1 MKVSGVFHVLLTAE
15 AFGVTATGPLHD
27 DGEHFDN
34 GDILDI
40 QKNFNG
46 WVNPEDLVPMPQ
58 CIAQQDQSAWLKTM
72 TACTHLRCT
81 SHFGIICT
89 HRQWLTELSCLS
101 TEFSPSV
108 LKDYLPYCS
117 RSILAKAQLYHWVR
131 YTTGRTWLVNV
142 GDANR
147 LQILWPSSLVRG
159 FANFDVTYKAPE
171 CLANS
176 LSVSAAESFEH
187 VLATCSFTDATQHT
201 GNANRPWEYSK
212 ALRSMAAL
220 SFDTVGYDLT
230 GGYIRPGEYFDR
242 ECFCSTFNIDV
253 EREPCSASDSL
264 DLTMERLWLNA
275 TCGSASLPGNW
286 TAQLRIMGFTYI
298 PVPDWRWPT
307 CVSDMPRRVMDLTNQ
322 CATDACRLDPD
333 GYCQTARAIDR
344 TCFCRNIEY
353 DSCQGSCQTSRT
365 RIDYVEWLHHVCGDV
380 EGWHGLPTNWRE
392 LTVLLPRE
400 MIPWAWTVKPTNRS
414 NVDPIVG
421 PGSGEVEGKCA
432 SNEWKLGSIVL
443 VNAATLL
450 AAFLGHGPGDRLNTV
465 DSGLHSQRLHWLL
478 KGILLACLPLLA
490 NWFNARIVQSTPGYG
505 AVPVFQL
512 VLLWCSLPQ
521 PDLSAVLPS
530 RIRWHGTKLC
540 SSTASSLVAGVILQ
554 VPASYHMFLTVDF
567 ARRQVF
573 DVDVITNAK
582 KGHLA
587 LLMYAGALIWL
598 LTIAALFIE
607 TTRYIYKIGSL
618 SCSNGADL
626 PDWHR
631 RKYATSNNQDMGALE
646 SLLGQPQPRMPSS
659 RKEGQYTEY
668 GTFSSGGKETKLPQ
682 KMPATL
688 FTVVARSMPFVWI
701 AQWLFWVGFIG
712 LSSEE
717 FVYVR
722 YAILSFAANQMQVLD
737 SGTQISG
744 AFRVSV
750 GTG

>member
-1 MKVSGVFHVLLTAE
+1 MKVSGVFHMLLTAE
-15 AFGVTATGPLHD
+15 VFGVTATATGLLHD
-27 DGEHFDN
+27 AGEHFDN

-89 HRQWLTELSCLS
+89 HHQWLTELSCLS

-108 LKDYLPYCS
+108 LKNYLPYCS
-117 RSILAKAQLYHWVR
+117 RSILAKAQLYHWIR
-131 YTTGRTWLVNV
+131 NTTGRTWLVDV

-147 LQILWPSSLVRG
+147 LQILRPSSLVRG

-187 VLATCSFTDATQHT
+187 VLASCSFTDATQHT

-212 ALRSMAAL
+212 ALRSMTAL
-220 SFDTVGYDLT
+220 SFDAVGYDLT

-253 EREPCSASDSL
+253 GREPCSASDSL

-286 TAQLRIMGFTYI
+286 TAQLKIMGFTYI

-365 RIDYVEWLHHVCGDV
+365 RIDYIEWLHHVCGDV

-392 LTVLLPRE
+392 LTDLLPRE
-400 MIPWAWTVKPTNRS
+400 MIPWPWAVKPTNSS
-414 NVDPIVG
+414 NLDPIAG
-421 PGSGEVEGKCA
+421 PGSGEAEEKCA

-450 AAFLGHGPGDRLNTV
+450 ASFLDQGRVKRLNAV
-465 DSGLHSQRLHWLL
+465 DSGSHSQRLHWLF
-478 KGILLACLPLLA
+478 KGILVAGLPLLA

-512 VLLWCSLPQ
+512 ALLWCSLPQ
-521 PDLSAVLPS
+521 PNLSAVLPS

-573 DVDVITNAK
+573 DLDSIMNAK
-582 KGHLA
+582 RGHLA

-598 LTIAALFIE
+598 LTIAASFIE
-607 TTRYIYKIGSL
+607 ATRYMYRIGSL
-618 SCSNGADL
+618 SYSDGADL
-626 PDWHR
+626 SDWHR
-631 RKYATSNNQDMGALE
+631 HKYATANKQDMGVFE
-646 SLLGQPQPRMPSS
+646 SLLGQPQPRMPPS
-659 RKEGQYTEY
+659 RKEKQYIEY
-668 GTFSSGGKETKLPQ
+668 GTFSSGGKETKLPH

-688 FTVVARSMPFVWI
+688 FTVAARGMPFVWI
-701 AQWLFWVGFIG
+701 AQWLFWAGFIG
-712 LSSEE
+712 LSSEGFCLPKLE
-717 FVYVR
+717 VLTTIWVAASIGGAAVR
-722 YAILSFAANQMQVLD
+722 SYL
-737 SGTQISG
+737 
-744 AFRVSV
+744 
-750 GTG
+750 

>member
-15 AFGVTATGPLHD
+15 VFGIAATATGPLHD
-27 DGEHFDN
+27 ASEHFDN
-34 GDILDI
+34 GDILTI

-101 TEFSPSV
+101 TEFSPSAI
-108 LKDYLPYCS
+108 KPYLPYCS
-117 RSILAKAQLYHWVR
+117 RSILAKAQLYHWIR
-131 YTTGRTWLVNV
+131 NATGRRWLVDV

-147 LQILWPSSLVRG
+147 LQNLWPSSLIRG
-159 FANFDVTYKAPE
+159 IANFDVAYKAPE

-176 LSVSAAESFEH
+176 LSVSAAESFQH
-187 VLATCSFTDATQHT
+187 VLASCSFTDATQHT

-212 ALRSMAAL
+212 PLRSMTAL

-230 GGYIRPGEYFDR
+230 GGHIRPGEYFDR
-242 ECFCSTFNIDV
+242 ECFCSTFTIGA
-253 EREPCSASDSL
+253 EREPCPASDPL

-286 TAQLRIMGFTYI
+286 TAQLKMMGFTFI
-298 PVPDWRWPT
+298 PVPDWHWPT
-307 CVSDMPRRVMDLTNQ
+307 CVSDMPRRVTDLTDQ
-322 CATDACRLDPD
+322 CATDACQLDPD
-333 GYCQTARAIDR
+333 GYCQTGRAIDR
-344 TCFCRNIEY
+344 ACFCRNIEY

-365 RIDYVEWLHHVCGDV
+365 RIDYVEWLHDLCDDV

-400 MIPWAWTVKPTNRS
+400 MIPWRWAVKPTNSS
-414 NVDPIVG
+414 NVDPIAG
-421 PGSGEVEGKCA
+421 PESGEAEEKCA
-432 SNEWKLGSIVL
+432 SNGWKLGSIVL
-443 VNAATLL
+443 VNVATLL
-450 AAFLGHGPGDRLNTV
+450 AAFLDQGRGEHLNTV
-465 DSGLHSQRLHWLL
+465 DSVSHSQRLHWPL
-478 KGILLACLPLLA
+478 KGILLAGLPLLA

-512 VLLWCSLPQ
+512 ALLWCSLPQ

-530 RIRWHGTKLC
+530 RIHWHGAKLC
-540 SSTASSLVAGVILQ
+540 SSTASSVVARVILQ

-573 DVDVITNAK
+573 NLDSITNAR
-582 KGHLA
+582 KGHMA
-587 LLMYAGALIWL
+587 LLMYIGALIWL
-598 LTIAALFIE
+598 LTVAASFIE
-607 TTRYIYKIGSL
+607 ATRYMYRIGSL
-618 SCSNGADL
+618 SCSDGADL

-631 RKYATSNNQDMGALE
+631 RKYATANNQDMGIFE
-646 SLLGQPQPRMPSS
+646 SLLGQPQPRMPPS
-659 RKEGQYTEY
+659 RKEEQYTEY
-668 GTFSSGGKETKLPQ
+668 GTFSSGGKENKLPQ
-682 KMPATL
+682 KMPAML
-688 FTVVARSMPFVWI
+688 FTVVARMMPFVWI

-717 FVYVR
+717 FCLPKLEVLTTIWVAASIGDA
-722 YAILSFAANQMQVLD
+722 AIRSYL
-737 SGTQISG
+737 
-744 AFRVSV
+744 
-750 GTG
+750 